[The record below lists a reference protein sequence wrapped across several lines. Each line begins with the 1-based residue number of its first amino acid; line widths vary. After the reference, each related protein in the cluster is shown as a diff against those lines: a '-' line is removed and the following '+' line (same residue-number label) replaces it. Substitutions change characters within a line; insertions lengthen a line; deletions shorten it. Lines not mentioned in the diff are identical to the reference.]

1 MTYEELE
8 AAIHQLIAEAGQ
20 DSLRAF
26 GAETITR
33 LVQDEL
39 LDFAT
44 EDELDEGAWAALT
57 TARENV
63 LTAGATEL
71 RAQLTR
77 IDEGVLTDGDMD
89 TGLLTMISAL
99 DHWTSYLEDDGRDE
113 LYELAIRSVEQ
124 VDFQVTAELDDFL
137 GKPEMAAEYQ
147 RIRRLLTA

>member
-8 AAIHQLIAEAGQ
+8 AAIRQLIAEASQ
-20 DSLRAF
+20 DSLRTF
-26 GAETITR
+26 GAETIAR

-39 LDFAT
+39 LDFAA

-57 TARENV
+57 AARENV

-99 DHWTSYLEDDGRDE
+99 EHWTAYLEEDGRDD
-113 LYELAIRSVEQ
+113 LYELAIRSIEQ
-124 VDFQVTAELDDFL
+124 VDFQVSAELDDFL
-137 GKPEMAAEYQ
+137 AKPEMAAEYQ